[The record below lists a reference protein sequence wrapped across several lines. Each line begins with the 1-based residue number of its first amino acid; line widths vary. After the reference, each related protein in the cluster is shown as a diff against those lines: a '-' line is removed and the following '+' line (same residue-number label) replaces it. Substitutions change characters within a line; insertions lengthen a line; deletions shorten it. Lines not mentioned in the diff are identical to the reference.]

1 MLGNC
6 KTHARGKAAMI
17 QSRHF
22 LFLLSVSLPGLAFL
36 PARTARAGDAT
47 LAAAWDDNIDNASRS
62 PDRIAALQFRGDFTA
77 AQRRS
82 LGPDWTLLPGVAF
95 STEACPRY
103 EGLDF
108 ITAGP
113 RLALQRKLGLGAF
126 APVLR
131 LELGADALA
140 ARESARSG
148 FAGTTILRFSQRF
161 SEETRVEIS
170 ADLTRLDAR
179 GAVFARTGRTLAAA
193 LDHDLDER
201 WRVSLRLAW
210 RDGDV
215 VSYATPPRP
224 DLRLS
229 SRALT
234 TIDTFDRP
242 FIAYRLNAHTL
253 SYGFALSPALD
264 ERTALTLACELRETE
279 RPGERYVNHLVS
291 LALTRQF

>member
-1 MLGNC
+1 
-6 KTHARGKAAMI
+6 MI
-17 QSRHF
+17 RRRHL
-22 LFLLSVSLPGLAFL
+22 LFLLSVSLAGLASL
-36 PARTARAGDAT
+36 RTRAALAGAAT
-47 LAAAWDDNIDNASRS
+47 LTAAWDDNINNASRS
-62 PDRIAALQFRGDFTA
+62 PDRIAAPQFRGGFTA
-77 AQRRS
+77 TQRHS
-82 LGPDWTLLPGVAF
+82 LGSDWALLPGVAL
-95 STEACPRY
+95 SAEACPHY
-103 EGLDF
+103 DGLDF
-108 ITAGP
+108 IAAGP
-113 RLALQRKLGLGAF
+113 RFALQRKLGLGAF

-131 LELGADALA
+131 LELGADVMA

-148 FAGTTILRFSQRF
+148 FAGTTTLRFSQRF
-161 SEETRVEIS
+161 SEETRAEVS
-170 ADLTRLDAR
+170 AELARLDAR

-253 SYGFALSPALD
+253 SYGFALSPALG